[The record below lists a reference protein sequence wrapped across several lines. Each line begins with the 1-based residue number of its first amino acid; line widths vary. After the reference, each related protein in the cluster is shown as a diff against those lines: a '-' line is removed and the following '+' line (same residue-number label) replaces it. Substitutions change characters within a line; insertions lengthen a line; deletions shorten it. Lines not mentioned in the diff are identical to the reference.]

1 LPVQPAC
8 RARDRWQ
15 AIDGLAYGKRR
26 VKHNVHKIHVDT
38 QSLVGYGGTMTKKS
52 ELRRVVAYLE
62 IEDDRLLTEARIKL
76 ERRLDKRLSISEV
89 LRIIVRQ
96 HSEQAT

>member
-1 LPVQPAC
+1 
-8 RARDRWQ
+8 
-15 AIDGLAYGKRR
+15 
-26 VKHNVHKIHVDT
+26 
-38 QSLVGYGGTMTKKS
+38 MTKKS

-89 LRIIVRQ
+89 VRIIVRQ
-96 HSEQAT
+96 HSEQTT